1 MASAESHSRFHV
13 RHCSRCGDS
22 CSGGR
27 DEIEGYEPV
36 AHGQII
42 RRRFLLACSYRRSA
56 HFRGPGRRCCTT
68 ASSSAERYARQDSV
82 HRNRARYLVGHEGST
97 PAHASGVKGAQP
109 DRVGLRHQASDSQQ
123 VLLVQGYLPAV
134 HSGFDIKCSYI
145 TLQKT
150 KSWTFSKPTFASSFL
165 ALF

>member
-27 DEIEGYEPV
+27 GEIEGYEPV
-36 AHGQII
+36 AHGQIL

-68 ASSSAERYARQDSV
+68 ASSSAERHARQDSV

-97 PAHASGVKGAQP
+97 PAHASGV
-109 DRVGLRHQASDSQQ
+109 
-123 VLLVQGYLPAV
+123 QGYLPAV

-145 TLQKT
+145 TVPKT
-150 KSWTFSKPTFASSFL
+150 KNWTFSKPIFASSFL